1 MNFDKV
7 RPNDII
13 DAVQDFKLN
22 GYPNGFRPSSTY
34 DVIIEGEKY
43 PPKTIMAY
51 ASQRS
56 SGQEPIND
64 FEGGEGTPCFL
75 AFNKNGFLI
84 QRKDDIKSLIKG
96 FLGQANTENLTFG
109 HYPKVFFGMKLKV
122 SFGKGNPA
130 KIPWAGFLLGDNTI
144 QKGIYPVFLY
154 FKEIKYLILA
164 YGISETEISDKQW
177 EGLDDHLKITDWFKS
192 KLNLTPFRYG
202 ESYIKGV
209 YNLSE
214 EIDFNRI
221 EDDFKSIAS
230 VYKELNDN
238 HNFSWV
244 TTYKSISQYLKD
256 KQDDQKSL
264 IQLLKDSGCDI
275 FNDQNPEG
283 NVIELSE
290 IDPFTFFCYL
300 NKYFKQRLEILQNLA
315 KKINAP
321 LPKDDYGIP
330 STNPQKVWMFPYK
343 FERDNNEIDRLWKFF
358 HRALNNKISDE
369 LFEDVLQIR
378 GVAKAKITEALFY
391 VDPET
396 YFPINGPTKSYLE
409 KMLGISPIFK
419 TFSEYKSIL
428 DLIKFKSEKPF
439 YQLSYEAWQW
449 NNDLDKDLKDFKNAI
464 SKNKDH
470 DLEFYFDYLKELTY
484 NLNLNEGDERVVFS
498 CKGDYLNFN
507 IGQRVSWRLDPKNRR
522 NKLFHI
528 MTDKKINENSS
539 EFEGSPNHYYH
550 VFNEKDD
557 LFSIKTSSIN
567 ASKNELSRT
576 LKSGFRKHNN
586 KYFEKALYDKT
597 FRSEYLKTKGMRNE
611 ETAIDLNQIFFGPP
625 GTGKTFHTINEA
637 IKIADPEFY
646 KIHKNDREKL
656 KARFKLLSLN
666 NDNESVGQIGF
677 TTFHQSYSYEDFI
690 EGIKPNEPKEGD
702 KFLKYEIQEGVFK
715 KICRLAEDSL
725 NAVAVDTESLIS
737 LSTEKYEKADFFKMS
752 LGNTQD
758 ENDNEIYEYC
768 IENNCIAIGFGNQL
782 DFTGKDQKEL
792 RSFGIDN
799 DLDSFS
805 IQAMNLFSNY
815 LKIGNYVVISYGNKY
830 VRAVGKVTGNYEYRD
845 DSEFPNN
852 LHYKHFRSVEWIIT
866 DEKISANKIYNKNL
880 SQQTIYKLDKKYIK
894 QEFFVK
900 EKKIDTHRLPKNPKN
915 FVLIVDEINRG
926 NLSSVFGEL
935 ITLIEKNKRSGAD
948 EELSVTLPYSKE
960 TFSVPHNVFIIGTMN
975 TADRSIE
982 ALDTA
987 LRRRFSFKEMPPKPE
1002 LIKTVGSLKSHDG
1015 KLGDIDVVKI
1025 LKTINNRIEKL
1036 IDKDHKIGHSYFLNI
1051 SKKQDLKDT
1060 FRDKVIPLLEEYFF
1074 GDLGKISL
1082 VLGSSFISKESKDGV
1097 TFANSNDYDHSI
1109 AKDLLERSVYE
1120 ITSESS
1126 WDFKAIYE

>member
-13 DAVQDFKLN
+13 DAVEDFKLN

-56 SGQEPIND
+56 SGQKPIND
-64 FEGGEGTPCFL
+64 FEGGEGTLCFS

-84 QRKDDIKSLIKG
+84 QRKDDIKSLIKE

-144 QKGIYPVFLY
+144 QKGIYPVFLF

-209 YNLSE
+209 YNLNE

-283 NVIELSE
+283 NVIELNE

-330 STNPQKVWMFPYK
+330 STNPRKVWMFPYK
-343 FERDNNEIDRLWKFF
+343 FMRDNNEIDRLWKFF
-358 HRALNNKISDE
+358 HKALDNKISDE

-396 YFPINGPTKSYLE
+396 YFPINGPTKPYME
-409 KMLGISPIFK
+409 EVLGISPIFK

-449 NNDLDKDLKDFKNAI
+449 NNNKDEDLKDFKNSI
-464 SKNKDH
+464 SKNNDQ
-470 DLEFYFDYLKELTY
+470 DLEFYFDYLQELTY

-557 LFSIKTSSIN
+557 LRSIKTASIN
-567 ASKNELSRT
+567 ASKNELART
-576 LKSGFRKHNN
+576 VKSGFRKHNN

-666 NDNESVGQIGF
+666 NDNESDGQIGF

-725 NAVAVDTESLIS
+725 NAVA
-737 LSTEKYEKADFFKMS
+737 
-752 LGNTQD
+752 
-758 ENDNEIYEYC
+758 
-768 IENNCIAIGFGNQL
+768 
-782 DFTGKDQKEL
+782 
-792 RSFGIDN
+792 
-799 DLDSFS
+799 
-805 IQAMNLFSNY
+805 
-815 LKIGNYVVISYGNKY
+815 
-830 VRAVGKVTGNYEYRD
+830 
-845 DSEFPNN
+845 
-852 LHYKHFRSVEWIIT
+852 
-866 DEKISANKIYNKNL
+866 
-880 SQQTIYKLDKKYIK
+880 
-894 QEFFVK
+894 
-900 EKKIDTHRLPKNPKN
+900 KNPKN

-926 NLSSVFGEL
+926 NVSSVFGEL
-935 ITLIEKNKRSGAD
+935 ITLIEKNKRAGAK
-948 EELSVTLPYSKE
+948 EELRVTLPYSKE
-960 TFSVPHNVFIIGTMN
+960 TFSVPQNVYIIGTMN

-987 LRRRFSFKEMPPKPE
+987 LRRRFSFREMPPKHE
-1002 LIKTVGSLKSHDG
+1002 LIKTVGSLKSTNG
-1015 KLGDIDVVKI
+1015 KLGDIDLVKI
-1025 LKTINNRIEKL
+1025 LNIINNRIEKL

-1051 SKKQDLKDT
+1051 SSKQDLIDT

-1074 GDLGKISL
+1074 GDFGKISL
-1082 VLGSSFISKESKDGV
+1082 VLGSSFISKESADGV
-1097 TFANSNDYDHSI
+1097 TFASFNDYDSSL
-1109 AKDLLERSVYE
+1109 ANDLLERSVYK
-1120 ITSESS
+1120 ITSERN